1 VQRCAWSGHAPVSVG
16 VGRAAASGA
25 GHKESGAVMRSFGAR
40 VRKQRRRGRQI
51 HTRRK
56 QPGGTCPCPPP
67 PTHAGKLK
75 PAVLKGGVRQERQP
89 LQPSAAPPAKKKKA
103 FQTHPDEDN
112 LVRCA

>member
-1 VQRCAWSGHAPVSVG
+1 MPS
-16 VGRAAASGA
+16 
-25 GHKESGAVMRSFGAR
+25 
-40 VRKQRRRGRQI
+40 
-51 HTRRK
+51 T
-56 QPGGTCPCPPP
+56 